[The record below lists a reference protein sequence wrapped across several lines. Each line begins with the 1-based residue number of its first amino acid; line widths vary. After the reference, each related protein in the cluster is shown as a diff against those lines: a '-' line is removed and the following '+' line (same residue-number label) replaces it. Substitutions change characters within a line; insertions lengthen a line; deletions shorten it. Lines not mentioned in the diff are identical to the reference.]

1 MLRRLWANTLFM
13 LAIGVA
19 GLLQRA
25 NVPQNIAVLVLA
37 SVVVAAVITNAMLI
51 KSTGLLGVGGLSL
64 AYGAMRGHH
73 PADGLLIAITILTV
87 AAIVLMIF
95 ADFPNP
101 SKRSYSDEISES

>member
-1 MLRRLWANTLFM
+1 MRRLWANTLFM

-19 GLLQRA
+19 GLLKT
-25 NVPQNIAVLVLA
+25 VDIPQNISTLA
-37 SVVVAAVITNAMLI
+37 IVSVVVSAVITNVMWI

-64 AYGAMRGHH
+64 AYSEVDGHH
-73 PADGLLIAITILTV
+73 PASVLMIVITILTV